1 MLADV
6 RGVTI
11 RKFNERSVTNC
22 NFGVTSNG
30 FMRRFYQKMCMLLDK
45 KCYIEVAC
53 TTCRLRN

>member
-22 NFGVTSNG
+22 NFGVTSNAFHEKILPKNVYAIG
-30 FMRRFYQKMCMLLDK
+30 
-45 KCYIEVAC
+45 
-53 TTCRLRN
+53 